1 MHSLKVVDYM
11 NRHPV
16 SFAPNMSIEA
26 AVSIL
31 LQSSQ
36 RGGPVV
42 DKQNKLVG
50 FLSEQDCLAAMLRDT
65 YHNEQSAT
73 VSDCM
78 YQGEVVT
85 VDANTSVTDLA
96 QQMTANK
103 PKMYPV
109 INTERQLVG
118 VITRTD
124 ILRAIDL
131 HLRDGYTNR

>member
-16 SFAPNMSIEA
+16 SFSPEMSIEA
-26 AVSIL
+26 AVSVL
-31 LQSSQ
+31 LQSNQ

-42 DKQNKLVG
+42 DAQHKLVG
-50 FLSEQDCLAAMLRDT
+50 FLSEQDCLATMLRDT

-73 VSDCM
+73 VGDCM
-78 YQGEVVT
+78 YRGDVVT
-85 VDANTSVTDLA
+85 IDADSSVTDLA

-109 INTERQLVG
+109 VDADRQLIG

-124 ILRAIDL
+124 VLRAIDL
-131 HLRDGYTNR
+131 HLRDGYSRR

>member
-16 SFAPNMSIEA
+16 RFAPDMSIEA

-42 DKQNKLVG
+42 DTQNKLVG

-109 INTERQLVG
+109 INTDRQLVG

-131 HLRDGYTNR
+131 HLRDGYTYR

>member
-16 SFAPNMSIEA
+16 RFAPDMSIEA

-50 FLSEQDCLAAMLRDT
+50 FLSEQDCLATMLRDT

-96 QQMTANK
+96 QQMTTNK

-109 INTERQLVG
+109 INTDRQLVG
-118 VITRTD
+118 VITRSD

-131 HLRDGYTNR
+131 HLRDGYTHR

>member
-16 SFAPNMSIEA
+16 SFSPEMSIEA
-26 AVSIL
+26 AVSVL
-31 LQSSQ
+31 LQSNQ

-42 DKQNKLVG
+42 DAQHKLVG
-50 FLSEQDCLAAMLRDT
+50 FLSEQDCLATMLRDT

-73 VSDCM
+73 VGDCM
-78 YQGEVVT
+78 YRGDVVT
-85 VDANTSVTDLA
+85 IDADSSVTDLA

-109 INTERQLVG
+109 VDAERQLIG

-124 ILRAIDL
+124 VLRAIDL
-131 HLRDGYTNR
+131 HLRDGYSRR

>member
-16 SFAPNMSIEA
+16 SFSPSMSIEA
-26 AVSIL
+26 AVSVLI
-31 LQSSQ
+31 QSNQ

-42 DKQNKLVG
+42 DAQHKLVG
-50 FLSEQDCLAAMLRDT
+50 FLSEQHCLATMLRDT

-78 YQGEVVT
+78 YRGEVVT
-85 VDANTSVTDLA
+85 VDADTSVTDLA

-103 PKMYPV
+103 PKLYPV
-109 INTERQLVG
+109 IDAERQLIG
-118 VITRTD
+118 VISRSD
-124 ILRAIDL
+124 VLRAIDL
-131 HLRDGYTNR
+131 HLREGYSRR

>member
-16 SFAPNMSIEA
+16 RFAPDMSIEA

-109 INTERQLVG
+109 INTDRQLVG

-131 HLRDGYTNR
+131 HLRDGYTHR

>member
-16 SFAPNMSIEA
+16 SFSPEMSIEA
-26 AVSIL
+26 AVSVL
-31 LQSSQ
+31 LQSNQ

-42 DKQNKLVG
+42 DAQHKLVG
-50 FLSEQDCLAAMLRDT
+50 FLSEQDCLATMLRDT

-73 VSDCM
+73 VGDCM
-78 YQGEVVT
+78 YRGDVVT
-85 VDANTSVTDLA
+85 VDADSSITDLA

-109 INTERQLVG
+109 VDTERQLIG

-124 ILRAIDL
+124 VLRAIDL
-131 HLRDGYTNR
+131 HLRDGYSRR

>member
-16 SFAPNMSIEA
+16 RFAPDMSIEA

-42 DKQNKLVG
+42 DEQNKLVG

-109 INTERQLVG
+109 INTDRQLVG
-118 VITRTD
+118 VITRSD

-131 HLRDGYTNR
+131 HLRDGYTHR

>member
-16 SFAPNMSIEA
+16 RFAPDMSIEA
-26 AVSIL
+26 AVAIL

-50 FLSEQDCLAAMLRDT
+50 FLSEQDCLATMLRDT

-96 QQMTANK
+96 QQMTTNK

-109 INTERQLVG
+109 INTDRQLVG
-118 VITRTD
+118 VITRSD

-131 HLRDGYTNR
+131 HLRDGYTHR

>member
-16 SFAPNMSIEA
+16 NFSPSMSIEA
-26 AVSIL
+26 AVSVLI
-31 LQSSQ
+31 QSNQ

-42 DKQNKLVG
+42 DAQHKLVG
-50 FLSEQDCLAAMLRDT
+50 FLSEQDCLATMLRDT

-78 YQGEVVT
+78 YRGEVVT
-85 VDANTSVTDLA
+85 VDADTSVTDLA

-103 PKMYPV
+103 PKLYPV
-109 INTERQLVG
+109 IDAERQLIG
-118 VITRTD
+118 VISRSD
-124 ILRAIDL
+124 VLRAIDL
-131 HLRDGYTNR
+131 HLREGYSRR

>member
-16 SFAPNMSIEA
+16 RFAPDMSIEA

-50 FLSEQDCLAAMLRDT
+50 FLSEQDCLATMLRDT

-109 INTERQLVG
+109 INTDRQLVG

-131 HLRDGYTNR
+131 HLRDGFTHR

>member
-16 SFAPNMSIEA
+16 RFAPDMSIEA

-31 LQSSQ
+31 LQSTQ

-50 FLSEQDCLAAMLRDT
+50 FLSEQDCLATMLRDT

-109 INTERQLVG
+109 INTDRQLVG

-131 HLRDGYTNR
+131 HLRDGFTHR